1 MTFARDQ
8 KEVKEESKEI
18 CEVRFP
24 GRRKGR
30 CKGCETAQGP
40 GSGWSSVNKRES
52 RSER

>member
-24 GRRKGR
+24 GRRAGAKAVKQHRGLAVV
-30 CKGCETAQGP
+30 GVQ
-40 GSGWSSVNKRES
+40 
-52 RSER
+52 